1 MATEQITLQ
10 LDADAARIFKS
21 VSPNDREKL
30 ELLLG
35 VLVKEYAGGDV
46 GSLKS
51 TMDEIA
57 AKARER
63 GLTPEILE
71 SVLKNQ

>member
-1 MATEQITLQ
+1 MITEQITLQ
-10 LDADAARIFKS
+10 VDVDAARIFKS
-21 VSPNDREKL
+21 ASPNDREKL

-46 GSLKS
+46 DSLKC

-57 AKARER
+57 ANARQR
-63 GLTPEILE
+63 GLSHEILE

>member
-10 LDADAARIFKS
+10 IDADAARIFKS
-21 VSPNDREKL
+21 ASPNDREKL

-35 VLVKEYAGGDV
+35 VLVKEYAGGDA

-71 SVLKNQ
+71 TVLKNQ

>member
-1 MATEQITLQ
+1 MATEQITLRI
-10 LDADAARIFKS
+10 DAAAARIFKS
-21 VSPNDREKL
+21 ASPNDREKL

-35 VLVKEYAGGDV
+35 VLVKEYTEGDV
-46 GSLKS
+46 SSLKS

-71 SVLKNQ
+71 AALKNQ

>member
-10 LDADAARIFKS
+10 IDADAARIFRS
-21 VSPNDREKL
+21 ASPNDREKL

-35 VLVKEYAGGDV
+35 VLVREYAEGDV

-71 SVLKNQ
+71 TVLKNQ

>member
-1 MATEQITLQ
+1 MATEQITLRI
-10 LDADAARIFKS
+10 DADAARIFKS
-21 VSPNDREKL
+21 ASTNDREKL

-35 VLVKEYAGGDV
+35 VLVKEYTEGDV
-46 GSLKS
+46 SSLKS

-71 SVLKNQ
+71 VVLKNQ